1 LQNSLA
7 AIAKPVIPSMPSRC
21 KFLSI
26 YAMDVKSIITC
37 HLISLQIPGV
47 PLCLVHCLLVGP
59 HARNQSNLV
68 ALIRPES
75 TQREPPLPSQVPV
88 PPALA
93 HRSHWPDIPHAA
105 IVSQSSGCPPFLR
118 PPSFLRSRRPNLRSC
133 RSAAPPLVGHAG
145 ARLAL
150 GRVSS

>member
-105 IVSQSSGCPPFLR
+105 IVSQSSGR
-118 PPSFLRSRRPNLRSC
+118 RRSSGHAAPTSGHAARLRRPL
-133 RSAAPPLVGHAG
+133 LVMQV
-145 ARLAL
+145 RDLL
-150 GRVSS
+150 LDV